1 MLGRNGGHNQFLRL
15 GVLRELIHFKKI
27 ADNVNV
33 SLALEELDGH
43 PFLWNDNP
51 ERLKFDS
58 PHRETDDI
66 WLRYR
71 SKAELHEPSDYR
83 VPHFAE
89 WYLGWRM
96 MPAFKPIVFGLA
108 NFVQATNIGGVFIT
122 RIKPGGTVYW
132 HSDKGFWH
140 SEFHNT
146 KVWLPLRANEMCLNH
161 CDDETVRM
169 HVGECWTF
177 DNLKMHAVENKGE
190 TERITLIMSFR
201 TEP

>member
-1 MLGRNGGHNQFLRL
+1 MIQFKRL
-15 GVLRELIHFKKI
+15 VE
-27 ADNVNV
+27 NVNV

-43 PFLWNDNP
+43 PFLWNENP

-71 SKAELHEPSDYR
+71 AKAELHNEADYR
-83 VPHFAE
+83 VPHFGE
-89 WYLGWRM
+89 WYPGWRM
-96 MPAFKPIVFGLA
+96 MPAFRPIVFGLA
-108 NFVQATNIGGVFIT
+108 NFVQATNIGGIFIT
-122 RIKPGGTVYW
+122 RIKPGGTVYP

-146 KVWLPLRANEMCLNH
+146 KVWLPLRANDFCLNH
-161 CDDETVRM
+161 CEGETVQMR
-169 HVGECWTF
+169 VGECWTF
-177 DNLKMHAVENKGE
+177 DNLKIHAVENKGE

-201 TEP
+201 TES